1 MQKKLILII
10 IAVGV
15 IGASVWG
22 YTKYK
27 GGNDKPE
34 IVKATITRGNIVEAV
49 GATGTLEAVTT
60 VQVGTQVSGTVQA
73 LYADFNQIVKK
84 GQVIARLDPSLI
96 QTQIEQ
102 QRANLVR
109 AEADLQRLEVAL
121 ADAKVKQGRA
131 HDLGKRGL
139 IPQTEVESADVN
151 VQSQEAQ
158 LRSSRAGV
166 TQARANL
173 NQQQVNLNHTVIRA
187 PIDGIVISRN
197 VDEGQTVAASM
208 NAPVLFLLAADLTK
222 MRVRASID
230 EADVGKIRPG
240 QRVTFRVDAF
250 PTGQFEGTVVQ
261 VQLNPVTVQNVVTY
275 ATVIEAPN
283 PDMRLK
289 PGMTANVNIEIARR
303 DNVLRVPAGAL
314 RFRPTADTF
323 AALNQ
328 PVPEDLNA
336 GFAGGRG
343 GRGRGDAAGDQ
354 APPASG
360 AQPPAGAP
368 AGQPQAQAQPPSGA
382 APAQPQAQTPPP
394 TPTPEQRGGGDA
406 QRGGGDAQRG
416 EGRGGRGGDANLTP
430 EERQRRLEERLKT
443 MTPEEREAFQQRM
456 AQRGQRGGDA
466 QAGGGAPAAGGRGQ
480 GAAQTPAQRPGQTA
494 GQPARQGA
502 QTAAPERQTAMT
514 NAQTVDA
521 LFAPVVSPTTRGRV
535 WMVTGAPQ
543 APQIK
548 AIPVR
553 TGVTDGQ
560 WAELLEGDLQEGQE
574 VVTGVIV
581 SGARPQVPGTTG
593 SNPLMGPQR
602 GGQPGGRGR

>member
-10 IAVGV
+10 VGVAV

-22 YTKYK
+22 YTRYK
-27 GGNDKPE
+27 GGTAKPE
-34 IVKATITRGNIVEAV
+34 VVKATITRGNIVEAV

-109 AEADLQRLEVAL
+109 AEADLQRLQVGL
-121 ADAKVKQGRA
+121 ADAKVKQQRA

-139 IPQTEVESADVN
+139 IPQTEVEAADVA

-158 LRSSRAGV
+158 IRSSRAGV

-173 NQQQVNLNHTVIRA
+173 NQQQVNLNHTVITA

-240 QRVTFRVDAF
+240 QRVTFRVDAY
-250 PTGQFEGTVVQ
+250 PTGEFEGTVVQ

-283 PDMRLK
+283 PDLRLK

-336 GFAGGRG
+336 FGGRGGRG
-343 GRGRGDAAGDQ
+343 GRGRGDAGT
-354 APPASG
+354 
-360 AQPPAGAP
+360 
-368 AGQPQAQAQPPSGA
+368 
-382 APAQPQAQTPPP
+382 AQPQAQPGAAPATPPQGGAP
-394 TPTPEQRGGGDA
+394 AAQPQAGAPQAPRQGGGNAQGQTPQQRGGGDTA
-406 QRGGGDAQRG
+406 RQGGG
-416 EGRGGRGGDANLTP
+416 EGRRGDPNMTP
-430 EERQRRLEERLKT
+430 EERQRRLEERMKT
-443 MTPEEREAFQQRM
+443 MTPEERAAFQERM
-456 AQRGQRGGDA
+456 AQRGRRGGAGGDA
-466 QAGGGAPAAGGRGQ
+466 SAGGGRGQ
-480 GAAQTPAQRPGQTA
+480 GAGQPAGQTA
-494 GQPARQGA
+494 RPNARQGA
-502 QTAAPERQTAMT
+502 QPAAPITT
-514 NAQTVDA
+514 GAQTIDA
-521 LFAPVVSPTTRGRV
+521 LFAPVASTTTRGRV
-535 WMVTGAPQ
+535 WMDTGTPERPQ
-543 APQIK
+543 LK
-548 AIPVR
+548 ALVVR
-553 TGVTDGQ
+553 TGITDGQ
-560 WAELLEGDLQEGQE
+560 WVELVEGELQEGQE
-574 VVTGVIV
+574 VVTGVILP
-581 SGARPQVPGTTG
+581 GAPSQVPGTTG
-593 SNPLMGPQR
+593 GNPLMGPQR
-602 GGQPGGRGR
+602 GGPGGRGR

>member
-10 IAVGV
+10 IGVGV

-27 GGNDKPE
+27 GGDAKPE
-34 IVKATITRGNIVEAV
+34 VVKAVVTRGNIVEAV

-84 GQVIARLDPSLI
+84 DQVIARLDPSLI

-109 AEADLQRLEVAL
+109 AEADLQRLEVGL
-121 ADAKVKQGRA
+121 ADAKVKQQRA

-139 IPQTEVESADVN
+139 IPATEVEAADVA
-151 VQSQEAQ
+151 VLSQDAQ

-240 QRVTFRVDAF
+240 QRVTFRVDAY
-250 PTGQFEGTVVQ
+250 PASDFEGTVVQ
-261 VQLNPVTVQNVVTY
+261 VQLNPVVVQNVVTY
-275 ATVIEAPN
+275 ATVIESPN
-283 PDMRLK
+283 PDLRLK
-289 PGMTANVNIEIARR
+289 PGMTATVNIEIARR
-303 DNVLRVPAGAL
+303 DNVLRLPAGSL

-336 GFAGGRG
+336 FGGGRGGRG
-343 GRGRGDAAGDQ
+343 GRGRGDADA
-354 APPASG
+354 
-360 AQPPAGAP
+360 AQPPAQPGAAPGTTPQGGAP
-368 AGQPQAQAQPPSGA
+368 A
-382 APAQPQAQTPPP
+382 AQPQAGAPQAQRQGGGTAQGQTPQ
-394 TPTPEQRGGGDA
+394 QRGGGDTA
-406 QRGGGDAQRG
+406 REGG
-416 EGRGGRGGDANLTP
+416 EGRRGGDPNMTP
-430 EERQRRLEERLKT
+430 EERQRRLEERMKT
-443 MTPEEREAFQQRM
+443 MTPEERTAFQERT
-456 AQRGQRGGDA
+456 AQRGQRGGG
-466 QAGGGAPAAGGRGQ
+466 AGGDAPAGSARGQ
-480 GAAQTPAQRPGQTA
+480 GAGQPAGQT
-494 GQPARQGA
+494 ARQGA
-502 QTAAPERQTAMT
+502 QPAAPMT
-514 NAQTVDA
+514 TGAQTIDA
-521 LFAPVVSPTTRGRV
+521 LFAPVVSASTRGRV
-535 WMVTGAPQ
+535 WMDTGTPQ
-543 APQIK
+543 QPQLK
-548 AIPVR
+548 ALVVR
-553 TGVTDGQ
+553 TGITDGQ
-560 WAELLEGDLQEGQE
+560 WVELIEGELQEGQE

-581 SGARPQVPGTTG
+581 
-593 SNPLMGPQR
+593 
-602 GGQPGGRGR
+602 